1 MSDKNFTAAP
11 PVIVV
16 PARGTVRSRQEIA
29 GELVASLLQNEKFLK
44 RLQEKK
50 P

>member
-1 MSDKNFTAAP
+1 MSEHE
-11 PVIVV
+11 PVVTIPIIVV
-16 PARGTVRSRQEIA
+16 PARGAVRSRQEIA